1 MALPAWR
8 GVGLAALVTLAACAA
23 KDDGQGGVADH
34 HVADPDGDLG
44 TSSAALT
51 ASDPVSKAT
60 TDVCS
65 TDLVEGLANQLVEE
79 IQCLRP
85 NTMKSIA
92 GVPGIVR
99 VGYTSPWLQRPA
111 ADALIAAQKARGV
124 TMRLN
129 STLRTIPEQY
139 ILYRW
144 YRLGRCRNVV
154 TLAAPPGQSN
164 HESGLAIDIQDNAGW
179 RGALQGNGYVWLGAN
194 DAVHYDYKGGGTVA
208 LNQLAVEA
216 FQRLWNRNN
225 PNDTIGVDGVYGP
238 QTESRVAQSPLG
250 GFKIG
255 AQCNQKKPEDAG
267 ADATPEPTPQ
277 PPAEQPP
284 RAPDPAP
291 AAAPRPPQG
300 SSSPELQDA
309 DGGGCHVTAGR
320 ARATPFALL
329 AFVVGALLLARR
341 RVSPSR
347 S

>member
-8 GVGLAALVTLAACAA
+8 VAGHVALVIALAACAA
-23 KDDGQGGVADH
+23 KDEGHAPDH
-34 HVADPDGDLG
+34 HFSDEEGSIGA
-44 TSSAALT
+44 TSQGLT
-51 ASDPVSKAT
+51 VNDPVSKAT
-60 TDVCS
+60 TDVC
-65 TDLVEGLANQLVEE
+65 TADLVKGLANQLVEE

-85 NTMKSIA
+85 NTMKSLA
-92 GVPGIVR
+92 GAPGFVL
-99 VGYTSPWLQRPA
+99 VGNTSPWMQKPA

-164 HESGLAIDIQDNAGW
+164 HESGLAIDVQDNAGW

-225 PNDTIGVDGVYGP
+225 PNDMIGVDGVYGP

-250 GFKIG
+250 GFKMG

-267 ADATPEPTPQ
+267 ADATTEPEPQTPGT
-277 PPAEQPP
+277 EQPP
-284 RAPDPAP
+284 TSPEQEAPPAG
-291 AAAPRPPQG
+291 ARPPQ
-300 SSSPELQDA
+300 SSLAPDLQEES
-309 DGGGCHVTAGR
+309 GGCHV
-320 ARATPFALL
+320 ARPHSTPFA
-329 AFVVGALLLARR
+329 AFALVLGALLFVRR
-341 RVSPSR
+341 RR
-347 S
+347 AAA